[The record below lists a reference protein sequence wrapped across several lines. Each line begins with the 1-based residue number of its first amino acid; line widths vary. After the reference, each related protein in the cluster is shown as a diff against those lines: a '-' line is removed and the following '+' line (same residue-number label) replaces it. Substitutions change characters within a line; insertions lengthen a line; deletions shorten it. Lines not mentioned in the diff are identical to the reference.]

1 MGKLIFMRRFWEYG
15 KRMKIRKLF
24 EDNSKI
30 WNRQPLFDAVW
41 KKDTETATKEMN
53 KLLRKT
59 ISYHDYKEDFYHAF
73 LAGIF
78 AGAGYMVESN
88 KEHGEGRS
96 DVVVCDTINGHV
108 AIFEA
113 KRARSVDEL
122 ESECEKA
129 LRQIDERMY
138 ARDFEDEYDSD
149 HIHCYGIA
157 FYKKRCLVK
166 KK

>member
-1 MGKLIFMRRFWEYG
+1 
-15 KRMKIRKLF
+15 MKF
-24 EDNSKI
+24 FDKI
-30 WNRQPLFDAVW
+30 TYDYLHSSEENLWSLMYLTGYLTQVR
-41 KKDTETATKEMN
+41 
-53 KLLRKT
+53 
-59 ISYHDYKEDFYHAF
+59 DYKIDD
-73 LAGIF
+73 GWQDN
-78 AGAGYMVESN
+78 MVALKTPNLEI
-88 KEHGEGRS
+88 KQ
-96 DVVVCDTINGHV
+96 
-108 AIFEA
+108 IFEA

>member
-1 MGKLIFMRRFWEYG
+1 MYLTGYLTQVR
-15 KRMKIRKLF
+15 
-24 EDNSKI
+24 
-30 WNRQPLFDAVW
+30 
-41 KKDTETATKEMN
+41 
-53 KLLRKT
+53 
-59 ISYHDYKEDFYHAF
+59 DYKIDD
-73 LAGIF
+73 GWQDN
-78 AGAGYMVESN
+78 MVALKIPN
-88 KEHGEGRS
+88 
-96 DVVVCDTINGHV
+96 
-108 AIFEA
+108 

>member
-1 MGKLIFMRRFWEYG
+1 MEL
-15 KRMKIRKLF
+15 
-24 EDNSKI
+24 NV
-30 WNRQPLFDAVW
+30 FDGILTQV
-41 KKDTETATKEMN
+41 
-53 KLLRKT
+53 R
-59 ISYHDYKEDFYHAF
+59 DYKIDDVWQDN
-73 LAGIF
+73 
-78 AGAGYMVESN
+78 MVDSN
-88 KEHGEGRS
+88 KEHGESRS

-108 AIFEA
+108 AIFES

>member
-1 MGKLIFMRRFWEYG
+1 M
-15 KRMKIRKLF
+15 
-24 EDNSKI
+24 
-30 WNRQPLFDAVW
+30 P
-41 KKDTETATKEMN
+41 
-53 KLLRKT
+53 
-59 ISYHDYKEDFYHAF
+59 
-73 LAGIF
+73 
-78 AGAGYMVESN
+78 
-88 KEHGEGRS
+88 
-96 DVVVCDTINGHV
+96 
-108 AIFEA
+108 
-113 KRARSVDEL
+113 RSVDEL